1 MKDGTTSPDNTDTPD
16 AGRSNEESPLHEK
29 NDQEDDLPGELADII
44 RDLTG
49 RPSS

>member
-1 MKDGTTSPDNTDTPD
+1 MKDSTTSPDNTDTPD
-16 AGRSNEESPLHEK
+16 AEESPLHEK

-44 RDLTG
+44 RDLTS